1 MAETKKG
8 MQLINIESKILT
20 FVKDTTNLYKLEKEE
35 YKKLLKDSIITIYK
49 KVNKNV
55 NKQINLEEKNIIK
68 DKTIANKI
76 LVNEQNECFKS
87 LKDHK
92 PNFTENPKTRLI
104 NQAKIEI
111 DRLSKSI
118 LGKTNSK
125 LRNTTTSNQ

>member
-49 KVNKNV
+49 KVNKNI

-76 LVNEQNECFKS
+76 LVNEQNERFKS

-125 LRNTTTSNQ
+125 LRNTTTLNQ

>member
-49 KVNKNV
+49 KVNKNI
-55 NKQINLEEKNIIK
+55 NKQINLEDKNIIK

-87 LKDHK
+87 PKDHK

-125 LRNTTTSNQ
+125 LRNTTTLNQ

>member
-49 KVNKNV
+49 KVNKNI

-87 LKDHK
+87 LKDDK

-125 LRNTTTSNQ
+125 LRNTTTLNQ

>member
-49 KVNKNV
+49 KVNKNI

-76 LVNEQNECFKS
+76 LVNEQMNA
-87 LKDHK
+87 L
-92 PNFTENPKTRLI
+92 NL
-104 NQAKIEI
+104 
-111 DRLSKSI
+111 
-118 LGKTNSK
+118 
-125 LRNTTTSNQ
+125 